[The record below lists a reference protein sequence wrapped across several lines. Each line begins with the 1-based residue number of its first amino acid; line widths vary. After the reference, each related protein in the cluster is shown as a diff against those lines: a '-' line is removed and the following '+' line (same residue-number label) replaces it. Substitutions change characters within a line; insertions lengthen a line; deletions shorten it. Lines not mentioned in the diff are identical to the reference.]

1 MSSHFL
7 SSHHA
12 SGHFASAHF
21 GRTIVIPPIVPELP
35 VFPPGTSRPSADVW
49 RKIREEDELILL
61 VIQAFLTM
69 KDRD

>member
-1 MSSHFL
+1 MSHFGGPQFA
-7 SSHHA
+7 SPHHA
-12 SGHFASAHF
+12 SPHHGLVS
-21 GRTIVIPPIVPELP
+21 VIPPIVPELP